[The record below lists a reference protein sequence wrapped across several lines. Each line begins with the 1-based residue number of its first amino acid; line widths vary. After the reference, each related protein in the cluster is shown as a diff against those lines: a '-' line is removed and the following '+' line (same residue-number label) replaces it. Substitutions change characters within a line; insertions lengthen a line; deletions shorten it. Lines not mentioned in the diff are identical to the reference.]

1 VQAFSEPKKKQKF
14 SENGH
19 MEPQE
24 GEDVIILELTLGK
37 NMCSLHKMARYGGH
51 QFAFMISALNI
62 IITYL
67 TL

>member
-1 VQAFSEPKKKQKF
+1 
-14 SENGH
+14 